1 MVPVYASTGASSIEL
16 ASSLLGLILVFI
28 LAGSHFSFLSKT
40 SQCSDLRSG
49 ILASNISFLLS
60 APFSRFHISRF
71 HNFRLHNL
79 SISA

>member
-16 ASSLLGLILVFI
+16 ASSLLGLILALI

-40 SQCSDLRSG
+40 SQCSDPRSG
-49 ILASNISFLLS
+49 ILASNILSTPFL
-60 APFSRFHISRF
+60 
-71 HNFRLHNL
+71 RLQNL